1 MCEIDKLSHLFIT
14 LRKRKDTV
22 KITRRSLLR
31 GKGIGVS
38 RGGGGSGGPDP
49 PFSWT
54 PPPFHL

>member
-1 MCEIDKLSHLFIT
+1 MSNEMCEIDKLSHLFIT

-38 RGGGGSGGPDP
+38 RGGGGVRGS
-49 PFSWT
+49 
-54 PPPFHL
+54 